1 MNKTL
6 PPSQKRASYQAHRRD
21 FRWQILTPMI
31 VVLILIIAA
40 SVAVS
45 VSPAASASLWADVST
60 IWLLIPWLI
69 FAFIMVFVLG
79 GLIYG
84 MAKLLQITPIYT
96 EKLYNL
102 IRLAGQK
109 VENMADATVK
119 PIFFVEGISASIK
132 RIFQQK

>member
-21 FRWQILTPMI
+21 IRWQILAPMI

-45 VSPAASASLWADVST
+45 ASPAASASLWADVST

-69 FAFIMVFVLG
+69 FAFIMLLTLS

-96 EKLYNL
+96 EKLYHL
-102 IRLAGQK
+102 IRLIGRKLEK
-109 VENMADATVK
+109 VADSSTK
-119 PIFFVEGISASIK
+119 PIFFVEEISAGIK
-132 RIFQQK
+132 SFFIQK